1 MDGYITTDV
10 PLSIAME
17 SYTMDTLKVGDI
29 MMGRAKVLRM
39 QMMALDWNVSTTK
52 VSLKTQQ
59 YQL

>member
-39 QMMALDWNVSTTK
+39 QMMALD
-52 VSLKTQQ
+52 
-59 YQL
+59 